1 MSHRVHEILL
11 VASPY
16 DAFILEEDGNLTEQI
31 LTEYIG
37 MNFNYAPRVTH
48 VTTGQK
54 ALETINEKKFDLIIL
69 MLRIEDRDPISLGNS
84 IKKYTQVTSCS
95 SSFDESELKQLPDKI
110 TPNSI
115 NRIFIWSGDA
125 SVFPAIIKY
134 VEDRKNVKQDIS
146 FGDVRAILVIE
157 DSPRMYSVLLP
168 LIYREIMYQTKNL
181 TDRSLS
187 QSKKLLHSRQA

>member
-1 MSHRVHEILL
+1 MANFFLKDKSKIQFQDLMSHRIHEILL

-54 ALETINEKKFDLIIL
+54 ALETITGKKFDLIIL

-84 IKKYTQVTSCS
+84 IKKIYPSKT
-95 SSFDESELKQLPDKI
+95 L
-110 TPNSI
+110 
-115 NRIFIWSGDA
+115 
-125 SVFPAIIKY
+125 II
-134 VEDRKNVKQDIS
+134 
-146 FGDVRAILVIE
+146 G
-157 DSPRMYSVLLP
+157 
-168 LIYREIMYQTKNL
+168 IMK
-181 TDRSLS
+181 
-187 QSKKLLHSRQA
+187 